1 MCNLIAHTFE
11 LSGPATNGLYVNVD
25 DPDISRWA
33 SSLSADLTITI
44 EDPSDVDYDGRYSV
58 RHNNGKSSELSEL
71 LICHIK
77 QPQFIFTSGMYESS
91 FEIVK
96 QSQESLTIELE
107 PYLLT
112 EDAECGSV
120 VYEASV
126 VSGYNPF
133 AAGYA
138 YASSNILQFDSV
150 SEYEAGVMTVQVS
163 IKSSVHPQYLD
174 ESIAFDIHVIGVSDC
189 NVEETTSLTAD
200 PPICTALPTA
210 CESAELAF
218 NE

>member
-1 MCNLIAHTFE
+1 M
-11 LSGPATNGLYVNVD
+11 
-25 DPDISRWA
+25 
-33 SSLSADLTITI
+33 
-44 EDPSDVDYDGRYSV
+44 DYDGRYSV
-58 RHNNGKSSELSEL
+58 RYSNGKTSELSEL

-77 QPQFIFTSGMYESS
+77 RPQSLFKAGVYESS
-91 FEIVK
+91 FEVVK
-96 QSQESLTIELE
+96 HSQESLTIELE